1 MELLTNKKKRC
12 KNERKIKKTKKE
24 KSLFEEMVA
33 AFEDAV
39 TELLKV
45 MEQEL
50 QEKNNKDGGSKNNE
64 IRTFK

>member
-1 MELLTNKKKRC
+1 M
-12 KNERKIKKTKKE
+12 KKE
-24 KSLFEEMVA
+24 KSLFEELNAVI
-33 AFEDAV
+33 EDAV
-39 TELLKV
+39 TALLKV